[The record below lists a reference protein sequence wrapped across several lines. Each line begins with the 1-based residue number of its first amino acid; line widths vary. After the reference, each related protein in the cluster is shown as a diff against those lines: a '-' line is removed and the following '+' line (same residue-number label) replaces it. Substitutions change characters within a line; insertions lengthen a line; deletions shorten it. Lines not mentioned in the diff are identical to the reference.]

1 LPELQVPTILTLR
14 NIRVAIYSNDHPP
27 PHVHAIKRDGARAK
41 FDLNCPNGPVTLVEQ
56 TGFRAAEIAKVGMAV
71 AENLSS
77 ICVQW
82 RTIHG

>member
-1 LPELQVPTILTLR
+1 MPTILTLR

-56 TGFRAAEIAKVGMAV
+56 VEFRAAEIAEVGAAV
-71 AENLSS
+71 AENLES
-77 ICVQW
+77 ICAQW
-82 RTIHG
+82 RAIHG